1 MLPGLC
7 NFRPVTPTRIG
18 TVAFFICIAGTIASV
33 PLLLLARAAAGKGGY
48 AVMLIDPRYQWAGV
62 MVTVSTVMEAVGFG
76 AVTYLLRVFSR
87 VGAWLAFVALLLAS
101 IIVAV
106 ANSMEL
112 WNSFLSQNNATVA
125 YDSTV
130 FSLMTLAIFPLQM
143 VGFGIFGG
151 LLLARRET
159 LFGAAC
165 LLGVAETLFAL
176 YCMAGVDTNLQLNIL
191 WVEMTYKVGLCLV
204 AFIWLRS
211 QRTTSDGHRKV

>member
-1 MLPGLC
+1 
-7 NFRPVTPTRIG
+7 
-18 TVAFFICIAGTIASV
+18 
-33 PLLLLARAAAGKGGY
+33 
-48 AVMLIDPRYQWAGV
+48 
-62 MVTVSTVMEAVGFG
+62 
-76 AVTYLLRVFSR
+76 
-87 VGAWLAFVALLLAS
+87 
-101 IIVAV
+101 
-106 ANSMEL
+106 
-112 WNSFLSQNNATVA
+112 
-125 YDSTV
+125 
-130 FSLMTLAIFPLQM
+130 MTLAIFPLQM